1 MYYNMAGCPIGDT
14 DSDTWTVAVIWDWFS
29 TFQLC
34 FLLSRKIVHGLFM
47 HWFFFQHHQILEHNF
62 SSFVVIKHLDENS
75 ISPTNFVT
83 FLHAFGPHN

>member
-34 FLLSRKIVHGLFM
+34 FLLSSKVVHGLFM
-47 HWFFFQHHQILEHNF
+47 HWFFF
-62 SSFVVIKHLDENS
+62 
-75 ISPTNFVT
+75 
-83 FLHAFGPHN
+83 